1 MGLGWIRYVF
11 HFNTEVSTKVPE
23 LLSRLLSAG
32 RLFQRRRTPEL
43 PSCGHAEWL
52 PSMKLLSNS
61 LVTFGYELWQDLVCE
76 VITFANLDLP
86 EDASDAK
93 VWQACQEN
101 EVVLVTGNRN
111 AEGPESFEITIRQR
125 DNEHCIP
132 VLTLA
137 GPDRIQRE
145 HQ

>member
-1 MGLGWIRYVF
+1 M
-11 HFNTEVSTKVPE
+11 
-23 LLSRLLSAG
+23 
-32 RLFQRRRTPEL
+32 
-43 PSCGHAEWL
+43 AEWL
-52 PSMKLLSNS
+52 PSMKLLANS
-61 LVTFGYELWQDLVCE
+61 SVTFWNELWQDLVCE

-86 EDASDAK
+86 EDASDAE

-111 AEGPESFEITIRQR
+111 AEGPESLEITIRQR